1 MPVSIHE
8 PHRGTSTSTPSAH
21 PGGAAVPAGLI
32 SIVIA
37 DHHALCRE
45 ALRGLLDAEPDFQV
59 VGEAV
64 DAADAVRLT
73 RTLRPAVLLLDL
85 HMPGMAA
92 LQALREIAQSES
104 NVRTLVMASGA
115 TDSEVVEVLQ
125 FGARGIVMKHAA
137 TQMLFKS
144 IRMVMEGQ
152 YWVGRECVAE
162 LIQKVRERQ
171 APPPATRRVA
181 AFDLTTRELE
191 LVSAVVDGGSN
202 ADIAAQLKISGKT
215 VKHHL
220 TTIFQKVGVS
230 NRLELAL
237 FAIANRLP
245 TARGN

>member
-1 MPVSIHE
+1 MSVSIQE
-8 PHRGTSTSTPSAH
+8 PHRGTSTSAPIAH
-21 PGGAAVPAGLI
+21 PGSAVVPAALI

-45 ALRGLLDAEPDFQV
+45 ALRGLLDAEPDFHV

-92 LQALREIAQSES
+92 LQALREIAQSGS
-104 NVRTLVMASGA
+104 NVRTLVLAAGA
-115 TDSEVVEVLQ
+115 ADSEVVEVLQ

-144 IRMVMEGQ
+144 IRMVREGQ

-171 APPPATRRVA
+171 APSPATRRLA
-181 AFDLTTRELE
+181 AFDLTSRELE
-191 LVSAVVDGGSN
+191 LVSAVVDGCSN
-202 ADIAAQLKISGKT
+202 ADIATQLKISGKT

>member
-1 MPVSIHE
+1 MLD
-8 PHRGTSTSTPSAH
+8 PHAH
-21 PGGAAVPAGLI
+21 LGGAVAPAATI

-37 DHHALCRE
+37 DNQALCRE
-45 ALRGLLDAEPDFQV
+45 ALRGLLNAEPDFRV
-59 VGEAV
+59 VGEAI

-85 HMPGMAA
+85 HMPGMAT

-104 NVRTLVMASGA
+104 NVRTLVLASGA
-115 TDSEVVEVLQ
+115 TDSEVVEALQ
-125 FGARGIVMKHAA
+125 CGARGIVMKHAA
-137 TQMLFKS
+137 TQLLFKS

-162 LIQKVRERQ
+162 LIQRVRERQ
-171 APPPATRRVA
+171 APSPAARRVA
-181 AFDLTTRELE
+181 GFDLTPRELE
-191 LVSAVVDGGSN
+191 LVSAVVDGCSN

-220 TTIFQKVGVS
+220 TTIFQKVGVT

-237 FAIANRLP
+237 FAIANRVP
-245 TARGN
+245 ASRGN

>member
-1 MPVSIHE
+1 MSVSIQE
-8 PHRGTSTSTPSAH
+8 PHRGTSVSAPSAH
-21 PGGAAVPAGLI
+21 PGRAVVPAAVI

-45 ALRGLLDAEPDFQV
+45 ALRGLLDAEPDFHV

-92 LQALREIAQSES
+92 HQALREIAQSGS
-104 NVRTLVMASGA
+104 NVRTLVMAAGA
-115 TDSEVVEVLQ
+115 SDSEVVEVLQ

-171 APPPATRRVA
+171 APSPAARRVS
-181 AFDLTTRELE
+181 AFDLTSRELE
-191 LVSAVVDGGSN
+191 LVSAVVDGCSN

-245 TARGN
+245 TSRGN

>member
-1 MPVSIHE
+1 MSVSIQE
-8 PHRGTSTSTPSAH
+8 PHRGTSTSAQ
-21 PGGAAVPAGLI
+21 GALSGRAVAPAALI

-37 DHHALCRE
+37 DNQALCRE
-45 ALRGLLDAEPDFQV
+45 ALRGLLDAEPDFHV

-92 LQALREIAQSES
+92 LQALREIAQSDS
-104 NVRTLVMASGA
+104 TVRTLVMAGGT

-125 FGARGIVMKHAA
+125 YGARGIVMKHAA

-171 APPPATRRVA
+171 APPAARGVA
-181 AFDLTTRELE
+181 GFDLTPRELQ
-191 LVSAVVDGGSN
+191 LVSAVVDGCSN

>member
-1 MPVSIHE
+1 MSVSIQE
-8 PHRGTSTSTPSAH
+8 PHRGTSPSA
-21 PGGAAVPAGLI
+21 PSSLSGPAVVPPALI

-37 DHHALCRE
+37 DNHALCRE
-45 ALRGLLDAEPDFQV
+45 ALRGLLDAEPDFHV

-73 RTLRPAVLLLDL
+73 RILRPAVLLLDL
-85 HMPGMAA
+85 HMPGMAT
-92 LQALREIAQSES
+92 LQALREIAQSDS
-104 NVRTLVMASGA
+104 NVRILVMAAGT

-125 FGARGIVMKHAA
+125 YGARGIVMKHAA

-171 APPPATRRVA
+171 APSPAAARVA
-181 AFDLTTRELE
+181 AFDLTSRELE
-191 LVSAVVDGGSN
+191 LVSAVMDGCSN

-245 TARGN
+245 TSRGN